1 MRFFVGTVR
10 KLYNFEKLVL
20 KTVEFLFGRFKKTRT
35 YILINAWFKTHLR
48 GCSIKCVKVRKVIIN
63 NFDHGKERNEEK
75 REAITIE

>member
-1 MRFFVGTVR
+1 MVEEGRIPR
-10 KLYNFEKLVL
+10 SPSEWL
-20 KTVEFLFGRFKKTRT
+20 KKEEYPGSRAEPRGDCRAK
-35 YILINAWFKTHLR
+35 ILLIELTNYR

>member
-1 MRFFVGTVR
+1 M
-10 KLYNFEKLVL
+10 KLIYSQHS
-20 KTVEFLFGRFKKTRT
+20 
-35 YILINAWFKTHLR
+35 LIQRVAVNETR